1 MRTRFAALLGS
12 AVFALAACGGGGTPA
27 QEDPQ
32 APLKIGASPTPH
44 AEVLEFVKDNLAE
57 DAGLDFEIEQFDDYN
72 RPNDAL
78 QHGELDANY
87 YQHKPFLEKYE
98 SERGGEFSWVT
109 DVHSEPLGVHSKKVD
124 DLQDLQQGATV
135 TVPNDPANQARALKL
150 LQAEGVLKLEP
161 GTGQNAGVRDVAE
174 NPKKLELK
182 PLAADQLP
190 RTVQDAAAAV
200 VNGNYAIKAGLE
212 DPIAVEDVKNDPYV
226 NGLVST
232 PQMKDDPRV
241 RKLAELLTSQQV
253 KDFINEKWGAAVE
266 PAA

>member
-1 MRTRFAALLGS
+1 MRTRFAVLVAA
-12 AVFALAACGGGGTPA
+12 AVFALAACGGGRTPA

-32 APLKIGASPTPH
+32 APLTIGASSTPH
-44 AEVLEFVKDNLAE
+44 AEILEFVEDELAE
-57 DAGLDFEIEQFDDYN
+57 DAGLDLEIEQFDDYN

-87 YQHKPFLEKYE
+87 YQHKPFLQKYE
-98 SERGGEFSWVT
+98 GERGGEFSWVT
-109 DVHSEPLGVHSKKVD
+109 DVHSEPLGVHSEKVD
-124 DLQDLQQGATV
+124 ELQDLNEGATV
-135 TVPNDPANQARALKL
+135 TLPNDPANQARALKL
-150 LQAEGVLKLEP
+150 LQAEGVLQLEP
-161 GTGQNAGVRDVAE
+161 DAGQGAGVRDVAE
-174 NPKKLELK
+174 NPKNLELK

-190 RTVQDAAAAV
+190 RSIADAGAAV
-200 VNGNYAIKAGLE
+200 VNGNYAIKANLD
-212 DPIAVEDVKNDPYV
+212 DPIAVEDVANDPYV

-253 KDFINEKWGAAVE
+253 ADFINDEWGQAVE